1 MTIPTTESSST
12 FPADV
17 MAFAAESGVTNY
29 LIPVYEMTRR
39 VFPAARRITP
49 VLEYDPEI
57 AGLRWIV
64 FRVEISGLTVEQYV
78 DLDWRWSGELFKVCP
93 ATHVCCFVLNL
104 DIRDA

>member
-1 MTIPTTESSST
+1 MTPMTAPSPS

-17 MAFAAESGVTNY
+17 MAFAAESGVTEY

-39 VFPAARRITP
+39 VVPTARRITP

-64 FRVEISGLTVEQYV
+64 FRVEISGMTAEQYA
-78 DLDWRWSGELFKVCP
+78 DLDWSWSGDLFKICP
-93 ATHVCCFVLNL
+93 ATHVCCFGLNL
-104 DIRDA
+104 DIQDT